1 MAPDDLTPHS
11 RAEARHARHRRRRRR
26 LEVGALVAVL
36 ALAVGAGGALWATGS
51 GPFADPTETTPTAGP
66 DERPTVEREPGL
78 PGAPT
83 CGRDLTTGRPL
94 RLWIAGDSLAGSL
107 GPALGEQTAETG
119 VVAPVYESR
128 VSSGLANPGFHN
140 WPKRAATELARLDPE
155 AVAFIIGT
163 NDYVIVSG
171 SRNPDAAWVA
181 DYTARTEAM
190 MKLLVGPERRTVY
203 WISPPVMRSERMDAA
218 VRQIGDLQRTVAR
231 EFPTVTFID
240 AHSLLDDEDG
250 EYTGTMTDPR
260 TGRTITV
267 RAGDGVHLS
276 PDGADLLAASVYQQV
291 DTDWC
296 ITAQAVED
304 ATQPVIETKGS
315 TYIPGTRRTTG
326 SSGSADD
333 SDDSEGTDGSS
344 GTSGATGASGTSGS
358 SGSTTTS
365 TTTATTSTTVA
376 PSTTTTTAPAA
387 TTTSRGRP

>member
-1 MAPDDLTPHS
+1 MAADDLTPHS
-11 RAEARHARHRRRRRR
+11 RAEARRARHRRRRRR
-26 LEVGALVAVL
+26 IEVGAVVAVV
-36 ALAVGAGGALWATGS
+36 ALAAGAGGALWATGR
-51 GPFADPTETTPTAGP
+51 GPFASTTAATPTGGP
-66 DERPTVEREPGL
+66 DGRPPVEREPRR
-78 PGAPT
+78 PGEPT

-107 GPALGEQTAETG
+107 GPALGEQTADTG

-171 SRNPDAAWVA
+171 SRGQGAAWVA

-190 MKLLVGPERRTVY
+190 MELLVGPEERTVY

-240 AHSLLDDEDG
+240 AHALLDDEDG
-250 EYTGTMTDPR
+250 EYTSTMVDPE

-276 PDGADLLAASVYQQV
+276 PDGADVLAAAVYQQI

-296 ITAQAVED
+296 VTAQAVEGAD
-304 ATQPVIETKGS
+304 QPVVETKGS
-315 TYIPGTRRTTG
+315 TFIPGTRRTTG
-326 SSGSADD
+326 SGGTVSGST
-333 SDDSEGTDGSS
+333 GTS
-344 GTSGATGASGTSGS
+344 GTSGATGTSGTSGS
-358 SGSTTTS
+358 SGSTTT
-365 TTTATTSTTVA
+365 TTTV
-376 PSTTTTTAPAA
+376 PSTTTTVEPTTTTDPGA

>member
-1 MAPDDLTPHS
+1 MTPDDLTPHS
-11 RAEARHARHRRRRRR
+11 RAEARLARHRRRRRR
-26 LEVGALVAVL
+26 LEVGAVVAVV

-51 GPFADPTETTPTAGP
+51 GPFADPADTTRAAGS
-66 DERPTVEREPGL
+66 DGRPTVQREPRP

-140 WPKRAATELARLDPE
+140 WPKRAAAELARLDPE

-171 SRNPDAAWVA
+171 SRNPGAAWVA

-190 MKLLVGPERRTVY
+190 MELLVGPERRTVY
-203 WISPPVMRSERMDAA
+203 WISPPVMRSERMDDA

-250 EYTGTMTDPR
+250 GYTGTTTDPE
-260 TGRTITV
+260 TGRTITI

-276 PDGADLLAASVYQQV
+276 PDGADLLAAAVYQQV

-304 ATQPVIETKGS
+304 ATQPVIETRGS

-326 SSGSADD
+326 S
-333 SDDSEGTDGSS
+333 TGSS
-344 GTSGATGASGTSGS
+344 NGSTGSGGSSGATGATGATGTSGS
-358 SGSTTTS
+358 SGSTTT
-365 TTTATTSTTVA
+365 TTTAATTTTTAA
-376 PSTTTTTAPAA
+376 PTTTTTTAPAA